1 MGDPAGIGPEV
12 VLKAVAEEEIRKVCI
27 PVIIGDAQL
36 LAHTAR
42 TLDLQCGYDIV
53 RKEEPFPDNFSD
65 PVIFHLDNIGGFIEP
80 GIESGAAGK
89 AAAGYIE
96 AAVELC
102 AAGSVDAIA
111 TAPINKRALFLGGY
125 SFPGHTEFLAH
136 LTGAEE
142 YAMAF
147 VAANLR
153 IVLLSTHVP
162 LSEAIRMVERDLI
175 VKIVNLTH
183 RELQRWGI
191 ERPRLAVAALNPH
204 GAEGGLFGVEEASE
218 IVPAIEACRG
228 VDDINVRGPFSADTV
243 FLRASRGEFD
253 AVIACYHDQ
262 AMIPVKCLSFG
273 EAVNVTLGLP
283 FIRTSVDHGTAFEI
297 AGTGAASTYSP
308 GPRHRAH
315 PHLPCRFPLRDALR
329 FHSLQPIQYISFRL
343 AHCDSFHP
351 LALRLSSGTFY
362 FAQLGISHFA
372 AGQGGVSRRRVK
384 AADSTVTACDIIPP
398 AIKAFGKRLQE
409 N

>member
-1 MGDPAGIGPEV
+1 MRQLDNSSSHSGQGPQRLLPRIGITMGDPAGIGPEV
-12 VLKAVAEEEIRKVCI
+12 VLKAVAEAEVRRVCV

-42 TLDLQCGYDIV
+42 TLDLQSGYDII
-53 RKEEPFPDNFSD
+53 RKEEKIPDDISE

-80 GIESGAAGK
+80 GIESGTAGR

-96 AAVELC
+96 AAVQLC
-102 AAGSVDAIA
+102 AAGSIDAIA

-162 LSEAIRMVERDLI
+162 LSEAIRMVERDRIIKI
-175 VKIVNLTH
+175 VKLAH

-228 VDDINVRGPFSADTV
+228 PEDINVQGPYSADTV

-253 AVIACYHDQ
+253 GVIACYHDQ

-283 FIRTSVDHGTAFEI
+283 FIRTSVDHGTAFDI
-297 AGTGAASTYSP
+297 AGKGLAEHSSMVAAIK
-308 GPRHRAH
+308 
-315 PHLPCRFPLRDALR
+315 L
-329 FHSLQPIQYISFRL
+329 
-343 AHCDSFHP
+343 
-351 LALRLSSGTFY
+351 
-362 FAQLGISHFA
+362 
-372 AGQGGVSRRRVK
+372 
-384 AADSTVTACDIIPP
+384 AADLSTQAGESCRAV
-398 AIKAFGKRLQE
+398 E
-409 N
+409 V

>member
-1 MGDPAGIGPEV
+1 MRQFANSSSHLGYRPGRSLPRIGITMGDPAGIGPEV
-12 VLKAVAEEEIRKVCI
+12 VLKAVAEEEISRICA

-42 TLDLQCGYDIV
+42 TLDLQSGYDII
-53 RKEEPFPDNFSD
+53 RQGEPLPENLTE
-65 PVIFHLDNIGGFIEP
+65 PVIFHLDNIGGFVEP

-136 LTGAEE
+136 LTGTEDS
-142 YAMAF
+142 AMAF

-162 LSEAIRMVERDLI
+162 LSEAIRLVERDRI
-175 VKIVNLTH
+175 IRTINLAN
-183 RELQRWGI
+183 RELRRWGI

-204 GAEGGLFGVEEASE
+204 GAEGGLFGMEEASE
-218 IVPAIEACRG
+218 IVPAIEACHG
-228 VDDINVRGPFSADTV
+228 VDDVNVRGPFPADTV

-283 FIRTSVDHGTAFEI
+283 FIRTSVDHGTAFDI
-297 AGTGAASTYSP
+297 AGKGLAE
-308 GPRHRAH
+308 
-315 PHLPCRFPLRDALR
+315 
-329 FHSLQPIQYISFRL
+329 HSSMV
-343 AHCDSFHP
+343 A
-351 LALRLSSGTFY
+351 
-362 FAQLGISHFA
+362 
-372 AGQGGVSRRRVK
+372 
-384 AADSTVTACDIIPP
+384 
-398 AIKAFGKRLQE
+398 AIKLAAELSTRAGESSRAVE
-409 N
+409 V

>member
-12 VLKAVAEEEIRKVCI
+12 VLKAVAEEEVRAACV
-27 PVIIGDAQL
+27 PFIIGDAQL

-42 TLDLQCGYDIV
+42 TLDLQCGYDII
-53 RKEEPFPDNFSD
+53 RRGEAIPDDVSG
-65 PVIFHLDNIGGFIEP
+65 PVIFHLDNIGGHIEP

-136 LTGAEE
+136 LTNTEE
-142 YAMAF
+142 FAMAF

-162 LSEAIRMVERDLI
+162 LAEAIRMVERERIIRTIHLAD
-175 VKIVNLTH
+175 
-183 RELQRWGI
+183 RELRRWGI
-191 ERPRLAVAALNPH
+191 ERPRIAVAALNPH
-204 GAEGGLFGVEEASE
+204 GAEGGLFGIEEALE
-218 IVPAIEACRG
+218 IAPAIEACHG
-228 VDDINVRGPFSADTV
+228 TDEINVQGPFSADTV

-283 FIRTSVDHGTAFEI
+283 FIRTSVDHGTAFDI
-297 AGTGAASTYSP
+297 AGKGLAEHSSMLAAIK
-308 GPRHRAH
+308 
-315 PHLPCRFPLRDALR
+315 L
-329 FHSLQPIQYISFRL
+329 
-343 AHCDSFHP
+343 
-351 LALRLSSGTFY
+351 
-362 FAQLGISHFA
+362 
-372 AGQGGVSRRRVK
+372 
-384 AADSTVTACDIIPP
+384 AADLSNRAGESSRAV
-398 AIKAFGKRLQE
+398 E
-409 N
+409 V

>member
-1 MGDPAGIGPEV
+1 P
-12 VLKAVAEEEIRKVCI
+12 
-27 PVIIGDAQL
+27 II
-36 LAHTAR
+36 
-42 TLDLQCGYDIV
+42 Y
-53 RKEEPFPDNFSD
+53 
-65 PVIFHLDNIGGFIEP
+65 HLDNISGSIEP

-89 AAAGYIE
+89 AAAEYIT

-136 LTGAEE
+136 LTGTEE
-142 YAMAF
+142 CAMAF

-162 LSEAIRMVERDLI
+162 LSQAIRMVEKDRL
-175 VKIVNLTH
+175 VKIINLAN

-191 ERPRLAVAALNPH
+191 ERPRLAIAALNPH

-218 IVPAIEACRG
+218 IMPAIEASRRLEE
-228 VDDINVRGPFSADTV
+228 INVQGPFSADTV

-283 FIRTSVDHGTAFEI
+283 FIRTSVDHGTAFDI
-297 AGTGAASTYSP
+297 AGKGLAE
-308 GPRHRAH
+308 
-315 PHLPCRFPLRDALR
+315 
-329 FHSLQPIQYISFRL
+329 HSSMV
-343 AHCDSFHP
+343 A
-351 LALRLSSGTFY
+351 
-362 FAQLGISHFA
+362 
-372 AGQGGVSRRRVK
+372 
-384 AADSTVTACDIIPP
+384 
-398 AIKAFGKRLQE
+398 AIKLAAELSMKSGESCRAVE
-409 N
+409 I

>member
-12 VLKAVAEEEIRKVCI
+12 VLKAVAEEEIRRVCI

-42 TLDLQCGYDIV
+42 TLDLQSGYDII
-53 RKEEPFPDNFSD
+53 RRGEPLPVSLTE

-102 AAGSVDAIA
+102 AAGGIDAIA

-136 LTGAEE
+136 LTGSEE

-162 LSEAIRMVERDLI
+162 LVEAIRLVERDRL
-175 VKIVNLTH
+175 VKVINLTQ
-183 RELQRWGI
+183 RELRRWGI
-191 ERPRLAVAALNPH
+191 DRPRLAVAALNPH
-204 GAEGGLFGVEEASE
+204 GAEGGLFGMEEASE
-218 IVPAIEACRG
+218 IAPAIEACRS
-228 VDDINVRGPFSADTV
+228 VDDINVHGPFSADTV
-243 FLRASRGEFD
+243 FLRAARGEFD

-283 FIRTSVDHGTAFEI
+283 FIRTSVDHGTAFDI
-297 AGTGAASTYSP
+297 AGKGLAEHSSMIAAIK
-308 GPRHRAH
+308 
-315 PHLPCRFPLRDALR
+315 L
-329 FHSLQPIQYISFRL
+329 
-343 AHCDSFHP
+343 
-351 LALRLSSGTFY
+351 
-362 FAQLGISHFA
+362 
-372 AGQGGVSRRRVK
+372 
-384 AADSTVTACDIIPP
+384 AADLSTRAGESSCAMEV
-398 AIKAFGKRLQE
+398 
-409 N
+409 

>member
-12 VLKAVAEEEIRKVCI
+12 VLKAVAEEEIRRVCI
-27 PVIIGDAQL
+27 PMIIGDAQL

-42 TLDLQCGYDIV
+42 TLDLQCGYDII
-53 RKEEPFPDNFSD
+53 RKEEPIPQHLSE
-65 PVIFHLDNIGGFIEP
+65 PIIYHLDNIGGFIEP

-102 AAGSVDAIA
+102 AAGSIDALA

-136 LTGAEE
+136 LTGSEE

-162 LSEAIRMVERDLI
+162 LVEAIRMVQRDRMI
-175 VKIVNLTH
+175 QTINLTQ
-183 RELQRWGI
+183 RELRRWGI
-191 ERPRLAVAALNPH
+191 DRPRLAVAALNPH

-218 IVPAIEACRG
+218 MVPAIEACRI
-228 VDDINVRGPFSADTV
+228 DDINVQGPFPADTV
-243 FLRASRGEFD
+243 FLRASHGEFD

-283 FIRTSVDHGTAFEI
+283 FIRTSVDHGTAFDI
-297 AGTGAASTYSP
+297 AGKGLAEHSSMIAAIK
-308 GPRHRAH
+308 
-315 PHLPCRFPLRDALR
+315 L
-329 FHSLQPIQYISFRL
+329 
-343 AHCDSFHP
+343 
-351 LALRLSSGTFY
+351 
-362 FAQLGISHFA
+362 
-372 AGQGGVSRRRVK
+372 
-384 AADSTVTACDIIPP
+384 AADLSTRAGESSRAV
-398 AIKAFGKRLQE
+398 E
-409 N
+409 V

>member
-12 VLKAVAEEEIRKVCI
+12 VLKAVAEEEIRKICL

-42 TLDLQCGYDIV
+42 TLDLQSGYDIV
-53 RKEEPFPDNFSD
+53 RKEESLPDRFSD
-65 PVIFHLDNIGGFIEP
+65 PIIYHLDNVSGFIEP

-136 LTGAEE
+136 LTGSEE

-147 VAANLR
+147 VSANLR

-162 LSEAIRMVERDLI
+162 LSVAIRMVEKDRL
-175 VKIVNLTH
+175 VKTINLTN

-218 IVPAIEACRG
+218 IVPAIEAARQL
-228 VDDINVRGPFSADTV
+228 DEINVQGPFSADTV

-253 AVIACYHDQ
+253 AVVACYHDQ

-283 FIRTSVDHGTAFEI
+283 FIRTSVDHGTAFDI
-297 AGTGAASTYSP
+297 AGKGLAE
-308 GPRHRAH
+308 
-315 PHLPCRFPLRDALR
+315 
-329 FHSLQPIQYISFRL
+329 HSSMV
-343 AHCDSFHP
+343 A
-351 LALRLSSGTFY
+351 
-362 FAQLGISHFA
+362 
-372 AGQGGVSRRRVK
+372 
-384 AADSTVTACDIIPP
+384 
-398 AIKAFGKRLQE
+398 AIKLAAELSTQAGESCRAVE
-409 N
+409 V

>member
-12 VLKAVAEEEIRKVCI
+12 VLKAIAEEEIRRICI

-42 TLDLQCGYDIV
+42 TLDLQSGYDIV
-53 RKEEPFPDNFSD
+53 RVEEPIPDLLTE
-65 PVIFHLDNIGGFIEP
+65 PVIFHLDNIVGPIEP

-89 AAAGYIE
+89 AAAEYIE
-96 AAVELC
+96 AAVRLC

-136 LTGAEE
+136 LTGSEE

-162 LSEAIRMVERDLI
+162 LAEAIRMVERDR
-175 VKIVNLTH
+175 IVNVISLTH
-183 RELQRWGI
+183 RELKRWGI

-204 GAEGGLFGVEEASE
+204 GAEGGLFGIEEASE
-218 IVPAIEACRG
+218 IAPAIEACHG
-228 VDDINVRGPFSADTV
+228 VDGVSVHGPYSADTV

-283 FIRTSVDHGTAFEI
+283 FIRTSVDHGTAFDI
-297 AGTGAASTYSP
+297 AGKGLAE
-308 GPRHRAH
+308 
-315 PHLPCRFPLRDALR
+315 
-329 FHSLQPIQYISFRL
+329 HSSMV
-343 AHCDSFHP
+343 A
-351 LALRLSSGTFY
+351 
-362 FAQLGISHFA
+362 
-372 AGQGGVSRRRVK
+372 
-384 AADSTVTACDIIPP
+384 
-398 AIKAFGKRLQE
+398 AIKLAAELSMTAGESSRTVE
-409 N
+409 V

>member
-1 MGDPAGIGPEV
+1 MRNSDKSPTNLVPRPRRVLPRIGITMGDPAGIGPEV
-12 VLKAVAEEEIRKVCI
+12 VLKAVAEDEIKRVCV

-42 TLDLQCGYDIV
+42 TLDLQSGYDII
-53 RKEEPFPDNFSD
+53 RTEETFPDQLSE
-65 PVIFHLDNIGGFIEP
+65 PVIYHLDNITGFIEP
-80 GIESGAAGK
+80 GIESGLAGK

-102 AAGSVDAIA
+102 AAGSIDAIA

-162 LSEAIRMVERDLI
+162 LSEAIRMVERDRVI
-175 VKIVNLTH
+175 KTVSLTH

-218 IVPAIEACRG
+218 IMPAIEASRR
-228 VDDINVRGPFSADTV
+228 DEDINVQGPYSADTV

-283 FIRTSVDHGTAFEI
+283 FIRTSVDHGTAFDI
-297 AGTGAASTYSP
+297 AGRGIADERS
-308 GPRHRAH
+308 
-315 PHLPCRFPLRDALR
+315 LIEALR
-329 FHSLQPIQYISFRL
+329 QAVDL
-343 AHCDSFHP
+343 AP
-351 LALRLSSGTFY
+351 K
-362 FAQLGISHFA
+362 
-372 AGQGGVSRRRVK
+372 K
-384 AADSTVTACDIIPP
+384 AA
-398 AIKAFGKRLQE
+398 
-409 N
+409 

>member
-1 MGDPAGIGPEV
+1 MTETLHNSSQAEQSSRNARLPRIGITMGDPAGIGPEV
-12 VLKAVAEEEIRKVCI
+12 VLKAVAEEEVRRVCV

-53 RKEEPFPDNFSD
+53 RYDERLPDQIKE
-65 PVIFHLDNIGGFIEP
+65 PVIFHLDNVSGHIEP

-96 AAVELC
+96 AAVRLC
-102 AAGSVDAIA
+102 AAGSLDAIT

-136 LTGAEE
+136 LTSTEE

-147 VAANLR
+147 VASNLR

-162 LSEAIRMVERDLI
+162 LAEAIRMVERDRI
-175 VKIVNLTH
+175 VRIIRLAH
-183 RELQRWGI
+183 RELRRWGI
-191 ERPRLAVAALNPH
+191 ERPRIAVAALNPH

-218 IVPAIEACRG
+218 IVPAVEMCAG
-228 VDDINVRGPFSADTV
+228 QDGMDVRGPYSADTV

-253 AVIACYHDQ
+253 AVVACYHDQ

-283 FIRTSVDHGTAFEI
+283 FIRTSVDHGTAFDI
-297 AGTGAASTYSP
+297 AGKGVAEHSSMLAAITLAAELSSLADES
-308 GPRHRAH
+308 GRAVE
-315 PHLPCRFPLRDALR
+315 ALR
-329 FHSLQPIQYISFRL
+329 
-343 AHCDSFHP
+343 
-351 LALRLSSGTFY
+351 
-362 FAQLGISHFA
+362 
-372 AGQGGVSRRRVK
+372 
-384 AADSTVTACDIIPP
+384 
-398 AIKAFGKRLQE
+398 
-409 N
+409 

>member
-1 MGDPAGIGPEV
+1 MGDPSGIGPEV
-12 VLKAVAEEEIRKVCI
+12 VLKAVAENEVRRVCI

-42 TLDLQCGYDIV
+42 TLDLQSGYDII
-53 RKEEPFPDNFSD
+53 RRDEKLPDDISE
-65 PVIFHLDNIGGFIEP
+65 PVIFHLDNIEGSIEP
-80 GIESGAAGK
+80 GIESAAAGK
-89 AAAGYIE
+89 AGAGYIE

-102 AAGSVDAIA
+102 AAGSIDAIA
-111 TAPINKRALFLGGY
+111 TAPINKRALFLAGY

-162 LSEAIRMVERDLI
+162 LAEAIRMVERDRI
-175 VKIVNLTH
+175 VKTINLAH

-191 ERPRLAVAALNPH
+191 ERPRLAMAALNPH

-218 IVPAIEACRG
+218 IVPAIDACRG
-228 VDDINVRGPFSADTV
+228 PEDINVQGPFSADTV

-283 FIRTSVDHGTAFEI
+283 FIRTSVDHGTAFDI
-297 AGTGAASTYSP
+297 AGKGVAE
-308 GPRHRAH
+308 
-315 PHLPCRFPLRDALR
+315 
-329 FHSLQPIQYISFRL
+329 HSSMV
-343 AHCDSFHP
+343 A
-351 LALRLSSGTFY
+351 
-362 FAQLGISHFA
+362 
-372 AGQGGVSRRRVK
+372 
-384 AADSTVTACDIIPP
+384 
-398 AIKAFGKRLQE
+398 AIKLAAELSTQAGESCRAME
-409 N
+409 A

>member
-1 MGDPAGIGPEV
+1 MPRIGITMGDPAGIGPEV
-12 VLKAVAEEEIRKVCI
+12 VLKAVAEDEIRRVCV
-27 PVIIGDAQL
+27 PVIIGDAQA

-42 TLDLQCGYDIV
+42 TLDLQSGYDII
-53 RKEEPFPDNFSD
+53 RTEEPFPDELSE
-65 PVIFHLDNIGGFIEP
+65 PVIYHLDNISGFIEL

-89 AAAGYIE
+89 AAADYIE

-102 AAGSVDAIA
+102 AAGSIDAMA

-153 IVLLSTHVP
+153 VVLISTHVP
-162 LSEAIRMVERDLI
+162 LAEAIRMVERDRVLKTI
-175 VKIVNLTH
+175 ILTN
-183 RELQRWGI
+183 RELERWGI

-218 IVPAIEACRG
+218 IMPAIETARL
-228 VDDINVRGPFSADTV
+228 DDINVHGPFSADTV

-283 FIRTSVDHGTAFEI
+283 FIRTSVDHGTAFDI
-297 AGTGAASTYSP
+297 AGKGLAEHSSMVAAIK
-308 GPRHRAH
+308 
-315 PHLPCRFPLRDALR
+315 L
-329 FHSLQPIQYISFRL
+329 
-343 AHCDSFHP
+343 
-351 LALRLSSGTFY
+351 
-362 FAQLGISHFA
+362 
-372 AGQGGVSRRRVK
+372 
-384 AADSTVTACDIIPP
+384 AADLSTQAGESCRAV
-398 AIKAFGKRLQE
+398 E
-409 N
+409 V

>member
-1 MGDPAGIGPEV
+1 LPRIGITMGDPAGIGPEV
-12 VLKAVAEEEIRKVCI
+12 VLKAVAEDEVRRACI

-42 TLDLQCGYDIV
+42 TLDLQSGYDIV
-53 RKEEPFPDNFSD
+53 RAEEPFPEHSE
-65 PVIFHLDNIGGFIEP
+65 PVIYHLDNISGFIEP

-89 AAAGYIE
+89 AAGGYIE

-102 AAGSVDAIA
+102 AAGSIDAVA

-125 SFPGHTEFLAH
+125 SFPGHTEFFAH
-136 LTGAEE
+136 LTGSEE

-147 VAANLR
+147 VAGNLR

-162 LSEAIRMVERDLI
+162 LAEAIRLVERDR
-175 VKIVNLTH
+175 VVRVVNLAN

-191 ERPRLAVAALNPH
+191 ERPRLAAAALNPH

-218 IVPAIEACRG
+218 IMPAIDACRR
-228 VDDINVRGPFSADTV
+228 DDINVQGPYSADTV

-283 FIRTSVDHGTAFEI
+283 FIRTSVDHGTAFDI
-297 AGTGAASTYSP
+297 AGKGVAEHSSMVAAIK
-308 GPRHRAH
+308 
-315 PHLPCRFPLRDALR
+315 L
-329 FHSLQPIQYISFRL
+329 
-343 AHCDSFHP
+343 
-351 LALRLSSGTFY
+351 
-362 FAQLGISHFA
+362 
-372 AGQGGVSRRRVK
+372 
-384 AADSTVTACDIIPP
+384 AADLSTRAGESCRPMEV
-398 AIKAFGKRLQE
+398 
-409 N
+409 